1 MTTLLSKKQFALSIC
16 YAVCVAVLLVLSCTL
31 IVAKQEFSGQQI
43 LYKIYDSWAL
53 IIAAAPLALGVA
65 TVFAFI
71 GKKTPFL
78 LFNLLY
84 LCINT
89 ICIVSSFMYCEV
101 QVGLFIFIA
110 ALVLMM
116 LVVILQLFSKFQTS
130 YIKIAHSKKD
140 VGFNVGFSI
149 SLAIVYF
156 LMKAFCIMEI
166 SFYPY
171 DDYYA
176 SWNFFG
182 TFDKSFVSV
191 SFLEVVFLIIMTL
204 SAVLFWYKK
213 HKIAFSFTM
222 LYTVMFLVVFFYN
235 MNYPHRTDYFAVVS
249 IAACIPVVL
258 AIIKFK
264 GCIKINSEKKI
275 EELDLLLKEGII
287 TQETYNEKVKVL
299 NTSDK

>member
-1 MTTLLSKKQFALSIC
+1 MAILLTKKHFILNICFSILAAL
-16 YAVCVAVLLVLSCTL
+16 LLIFSCTL
-31 IVAKQEFSGQQI
+31 IVAKQEYSGHQY

-53 IIAAAPLALGVA
+53 IIAAAPLALGAA

-71 GKKTPFL
+71 GKKIPFL

-89 ICIVSSFMYCEV
+89 ICIVSCFKYCEV

-110 ALVLMM
+110 VLVLMM

-140 VGFNVGFSI
+140 VIFNAGFSI

-182 TFDKSFVSV
+182 TFEEAFVSV
-191 SFLEVVFLIIMTL
+191 SFFEVAILFVLTL
-204 SAVLFWYKK
+204 SSILFWYKK
-213 HKIAFSFTM
+213 YKTAFAFSM
-222 LYTVMFLVVFFYN
+222 VYALMFLVAFFTN
-235 MNYPHRTDYFAVVS
+235 LDYPHRTPFFPVVS
-249 IAACIPVVL
+249 IAACIPIVL
-258 AIIKFK
+258 AVIKFR
-264 GCIKINSEKKI
+264 GCIKPNPQRKI
-275 EELDLLLKEGII
+275 EELDLMLKEGLIS
-287 TQETYNEKVKVL
+287 QESYNEKINSL
-299 NTSDK
+299 NTNKK